1 MQNFAI
7 NGGLLNGDPEV
18 WIDSASANVV
28 VQAAG
33 SLANG
38 FVLSGAAQVRVAS
51 DLSLSL
57 MAKLEG
63 FAPVQLYASGVLTN
77 GLVIGGAATV
87 ALNASGDFLR
97 WVMIEGVT
105 PTVVDLSGDI
115 QVVPAISATF
125 SLVLA
130 SSLDL
135 HVATGQHIEGLLPI
149 VVGAD
154 LDAHIAHSRRLSG
167 LMPVQLAGI
176 GYGRLLMASPPGAAA
191 IQVKGFGDGR
201 FGAKLSIEGSAS
213 VGLYARGYLDSW
225 HYVYAGG
232 AFEIGILARAEKHGT
247 PNIPG
252 YYVEAPVLRALRV
265 GEEARRFTVPA
276 ERRV

>member
-18 WIDSASANVV
+18 WIDTSSASVV
-28 VQAAG
+28 LQAAG
-33 SLANG
+33 SVANG
-38 FVLSGAAQVRVAS
+38 LVLSGAAQVRVAS
-51 DLSLSL
+51 DLSLSY

-63 FAPVQLYASGVLTN
+63 SAPIQLDADGVLTN
-77 GLVIGGAATV
+77 GLVLGGAAAIELKT
-87 ALNASGDFLR
+87 SGDFLR
-97 WVMIEGVT
+97 WVMIQGVT
-105 PTVVDLSGDI
+105 PTVVDLSGDL

-125 SLVLA
+125 SLVLN
-130 SSLDL
+130 STLDL
-135 HVATGQHIEGLLPI
+135 HVATGQHLEGLLP
-149 VVGAD
+149 VV
-154 LDAHIAHSRRLSG
+154 LDADFDAHVAHSRRLSG

-176 GYGRLLMASPPGAAA
+176 GYGRLLMTSPPGAAA
-191 IQVKGFGDGR
+191 IQLKANGDSR
-201 FGAKLSIEGSAS
+201 FGAKLSLEGSAT

-225 HYVYAGG
+225 HYVYAGA

-252 YYVEAPVLRALRV
+252 YYVEAPAIRALRV
-265 GEEARRFTVPA
+265 GEETRRFTVPA